1 MITLILCFVFLFRKL
16 RAWLSAKEASCAAA
30 A

>member
-16 RAWLSAKEASCAAA
+16 RAWLSAKEATCQVA
-30 A
+30 